1 MKIKAPHEI
10 CYLVWLLILAGC
22 VVAAE
27 ILVERWLGSQTI
39 SPLLSILAMG
49 VIALKFSWRYVLFA
63 AAPFCFLSYWLI
75 EDASKYPVIRTITV
89 GAGGCLAAWASF
101 QRSRLD
107 NQVQEFEAVLKNLP
121 MPWLLSNSQGTV
133 MMASA
138 ALANLSG
145 KTPADLVGMLHFAV
159 LAVPDS
165 SGSEIFPTKP
175 GLKNA
180 VVQIHPFLSER
191 STKTFLATYIPVAVH
206 GEHCLL
212 TILKD
217 S

>member
-1 MKIKAPHEI
+1 M
-10 CYLVWLLILAGC
+10 GF

-27 ILVERWLGSQTI
+27 LLVGRWFGSQTL

-49 VIALKFSWRYVLFA
+49 VIALNFNWRHVLFA
-63 AAPFCFLSYWLI
+63 AAPFCVLSYWLI
-75 EDASKYPVIRTITV
+75 EDASKYPVIRTTTV

-107 NQVQEFEAVLKNLP
+107 HQVQEFEAVLKNLP

-133 MMASA
+133 IMASA
-138 ALANLSG
+138 ALANLAG
-145 KTPADLVGMLHFAV
+145 KTPADLIGMLHFAI
-159 LAVPDS
+159 LAAPDS
-165 SGSEIFPTKP
+165 AGSENSPTKP

-191 STKTFLATYIPVAVH
+191 STKQFLATYITVVVH
-206 GEHCLL
+206 DEHCLL